1 MNLFLLIVVFLL
13 VADWLR
19 EVVTEILNLRA
30 ATPEA
35 PEELADIY
43 EPADYARSQRYLRD
57 NTHFDLL
64 QSTVMLGLLLLFMLA
79 GGFGWLHRVAQHASG
94 YMIVQ
99 GLVFTGLLLVLMKL
113 IELPFSL
120 YDTFVIEARYG
131 FNRTT
136 AKTFVLDLVK
146 GLLLTGLIGGGMLA
160 LILWIFDTVPYAWIW
175 AWVAVSL
182 IQLALLYLAPVVILP
197 LFNKFTPLE
206 QGALREAIEA
216 YARRQDF
223 NLSGIYTMDGSRR
236 SSKSNAY
243 FTGFGKTKRIALF
256 DTLIA
261 RHTTEELVAILA
273 HEAGH
278 SRLGH
283 IPKTVALSL
292 ATSLVMFGLLAVA
305 IRQPGLY
312 AAFGLEGTP
321 LYAGLV
327 FFGFLFT
334 PISMLLG
341 ILGNCISR
349 KHEYEADCFSVRT
362 TGGCAALVAALKKLT
377 AHNMGN
383 LTPHPFKVFV
393 EYSHPPLRERLRA
406 LDSRNPVGD
415 KQ

>member
-261 RHTTEELVAILA
+261 RHTPEELVAILA

-393 EYSHPPLRERLRA
+393 EYSHPPLRKRLCA
-406 LDSRNPVGD
+406 LDSRNPANYTL
-415 KQ
+415 